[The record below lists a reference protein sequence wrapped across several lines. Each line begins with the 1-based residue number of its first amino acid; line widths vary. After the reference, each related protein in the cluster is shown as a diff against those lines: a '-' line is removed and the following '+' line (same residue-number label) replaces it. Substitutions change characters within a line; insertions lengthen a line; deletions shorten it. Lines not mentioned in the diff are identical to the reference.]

1 MDKKTTQKEYYT
13 ELIKI
18 LNKEESS
25 IPISEFVEFLQGRI
39 DLLDKKSSNKKPT
52 KVQEAN
58 EEMKDLILQIMT
70 DFDKPVTSSE
80 ILADARIEKGT
91 SGQKI
96 TSMLTQLKNA
106 KKVIRTE
113 NKGKAYFAIA

>member
-1 MDKKTTQKEYYT
+1 MEKKTTQKEYFT
-13 ELIKI
+13 ELIKV
-18 LNKEESS
+18 LNGEETT
-25 IPISEFVEFLQGRI
+25 ISTNEFVEFLQGRI

-70 DFDKPVTSSE
+70 DFDRPVTSSE
-80 ILADARIEKGT
+80 ILADDRIEKGT
-91 SGQKI
+91 SGQKV

-106 KKVIRTE
+106 NKIVRTE
-113 NKGKAYFAIA
+113 DKGKAYFAIA